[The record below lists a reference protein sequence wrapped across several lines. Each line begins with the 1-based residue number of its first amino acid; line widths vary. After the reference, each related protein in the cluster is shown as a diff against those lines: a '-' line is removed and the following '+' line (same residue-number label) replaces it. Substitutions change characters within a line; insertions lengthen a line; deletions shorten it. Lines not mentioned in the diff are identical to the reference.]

1 MLVLKKIS
9 VHDKKMELHRYIGN
23 IQFLRCETDIIVENK
38 FSHIAMRGY
47 YNAFGIYVNSEQK
60 KKLCSYVV

>member
-1 MLVLKKIS
+1 
-9 VHDKKMELHRYIGN
+9 MEPHRYIGN

>member
-1 MLVLKKIS
+1 
-9 VHDKKMELHRYIGN
+9 MEPHRYIGN

-47 YNAFGIYVNSEQK
+47 YNAFGIYVKFRAEEKTMFLCGLEKMSLLK
-60 KKLCSYVV
+60 KKI